1 MYFHLLIFS
10 IQLLLLLIND
20 DHSVLS
26 IIIIRPLRTEYWV
39 TYSEFTGG
47 LFEQSN
53 TMTVI
58 RTQKINRP
66 GSGTTELSHS
76 EHNWSA
82 LCSDDRS
89 PVIIITQNGVLQ
101 TNYGTP
107 CAQSCIE
114 IQSMNDTAA
123 ILLIQN
129 YY

>member
-1 MYFHLLIFS
+1 
-10 IQLLLLLIND
+10 
-20 DHSVLS
+20 
-26 IIIIRPLRTEYWV
+26 
-39 TYSEFTGG
+39 
-47 LFEQSN
+47 
-53 TMTVI
+53 MTVI

-89 PVIIITQNGVLQ
+89 PVIIITQSGVGLVLQ